1 MTNNLSSARVLRE
14 SWRELEKMLKRR
26 RFTLFLD
33 FDGTLTPVGSRPDLA
48 ELSDVMRSRLARLV
62 SHVRVVIV
70 SGRDRSDVA
79 DLVGLE
85 ELIYAGCHGFDIESP
100 GLPPM
105 PTFEGAV
112 TAAEIAELGF
122 AIKAAVD
129 SVAGVIVKVKQW
141 AIAIHYRGVADG
153 ESEQL
158 EKKIMGVARSF
169 PKFRARSGRKV
180 IEIIPDV
187 NWHKGMAVLWL
198 SSVFDELDGGASIPI
213 YVGDDVTDEDA
224 FRSLAGKGITVFVNS
239 NRELTAA
246 DYCVDDSEEVGWFLE
261 KLCHLVATT

>member
-1 MTNNLSSARVLRE
+1 
-14 SWRELEKMLKRR
+14 
-26 RFTLFLD
+26 
-33 FDGTLTPVGSRPDLA
+33 
-48 ELSDVMRSRLARLV
+48 
-62 SHVRVVIV
+62 
-70 SGRDRSDVA
+70 
-79 DLVGLE
+79 
-85 ELIYAGCHGFDIESP
+85 
-100 GLPPM
+100 
-105 PTFEGAV
+105 
-112 TAAEIAELGF
+112 
-122 AIKAAVD
+122 
-129 SVAGVIVKVKQW
+129 
-141 AIAIHYRGVADG
+141 
-153 ESEQL
+153 
-158 EKKIMGVARSF
+158 MGVARSF

-261 KLCHLVATT
+261 KLCHLVAAT